1 MYPDQSSPESEFLKK
16 HFAQYYK
23 NNFVDSVPSL
33 EMREFGFGIFK
44 RKIANRNMSF
54 FNAKEMNDF
63 LRNESPLFFSYSNS
77 YYKFPS
83 KTPMLSKEWIK
94 ADLIY
99 EFDADELG
107 LPIEEI
113 NGVQWFLHEHL
124 EEAKKQVFR
133 LIDFLVNDFGFDS
146 KDISIN
152 FSGKAGY
159 HVHLRSEKIQ
169 SLNKK
174 SRIEL
179 VDYLTGFGIDYV
191 NLGFYLDSL
200 SCPKPD
206 VKGLWSKRILY
217 GIKDLFESDSKTV
230 SAVIKFS
237 EKKTKKVLADKKI
250 IFDSLDKG
258 LLFPIDGKKKS
269 DLWKNIL
276 DYVVLKQLSPIDRQT
291 SVDLHKI
298 VRVPETLHGQTGF
311 IARTL
316 LIEQLKDFDPF
327 RDAIVFGSDE
337 MIKLHIEKTPKFTLK
352 GESFGPFENTDTS
365 LPLFAAI
372 YLIGKGSATL
382 SKN

>member
-1 MYPDQSSPESEFLKK
+1 MYQDVVSPEAEFLKK
-16 HFAQYYK
+16 HFALFYK

-54 FNAKEMNDF
+54 FNAKEMNEF

-83 KTPMLSKEWIK
+83 RTPMQLKEWVK
-94 ADLIY
+94 ADLVY

-107 LPIEEI
+107 LAVEEI

-124 EEAKKQVFR
+124 DEAKKQVFR
-133 LIDFLVNDFGFDS
+133 LIDFLKNDFAFSD

-159 HVHLRSEKIQ
+159 HVHVRSESIQ

-179 VDYLTGFGIDYV
+179 VDYLTGFGLDYV
-191 NLGFYLDSL
+191 NLGFYFDSL
-200 SCPKPD
+200 SCPKPN
-206 VKGLWSKRILY
+206 VKGFWSKRILD
-217 GIKDLFESDSKTV
+217 GIRNLFDSDAKTV
-230 SAVIKFS
+230 SKVIGFS
-237 EKKTKKVLADKKI
+237 EKKTVKVLLEKQKI
-250 IFDSLDKG
+250 FNSLEKG
-258 LLFPIDGKKKS
+258 LLFPIDGKKRS

-276 DYVVLKQLSPIDRQT
+276 DYVVSKQMSPIDRQT

-298 VRVPETLHGQTGF
+298 VRVPQTLHGQTGF
-311 IARTL
+311 LAKTL
-316 LIEQLKDFDPF
+316 SIDELKTFDPF
-327 RDAIVFGSDE
+327 NDAVVFSSTELVKVLID
-337 MIKLHIEKTPKFTLK
+337 KTPKFSIK
-352 GESFGPFENTDTS
+352 NEFYGPFENEIVS
-365 LPLFAAI
+365 LPLSVAV

-382 SKN
+382 AKD

>member
-1 MYPDQSSPESEFLKK
+1 MYPTEVSPEAEFLKK
-16 HFAQYYK
+16 KFAEFYK
-23 NNFVDSVPSL
+23 NNFIDSVPSL

-44 RKIANRNMSF
+44 RKIANRNLSF

-83 KTPMLSKEWIK
+83 RTPMQSKEWIK

-107 LPIEEI
+107 IAIEEI

-124 EEAKKQVFR
+124 EEAKVQVFR
-133 LIDFLVNDFGFDS
+133 LLDFLENDFGFS
-146 KDISIN
+146 GKDVSIN

-159 HVHLRSEKIQ
+159 HVHLRSESIQ

-191 NLGFYLDSL
+191 NLGFYFDSL
-200 SCPKPD
+200 SCPKPN
-206 VKGLWSKRILY
+206 VKGLWSRRILT
-217 GIKDLFESDSKTV
+217 GIRDLFNSDAKTV
-230 SAVIKFS
+230 SNVIKFS
-237 EKKTKKVLADKKI
+237 EKKTKNILLEKQT

-258 LLFPIDGKKKS
+258 LLFPIDGKKRS

-276 DYVVLKQLSPIDRQT
+276 DYVVSKQMSPIDRQT

-298 VRVPETLHGQTGF
+298 IRVPQTLHGQTGF
-311 IARTL
+311 VAKTL
-316 LIEQLKDFDPF
+316 SIDELKKFDPF
-327 RDAIVFGSDE
+327 VDPIVFGSDE
-337 MIKLHIEKTPKFTLK
+337 MVKLHIDKTPKFSLK
-352 GESFGPFENTDTS
+352 GESFGPYDNVNIE
-365 LPLFAAI
+365 LPLFVAV
-372 YLIGKGSATL
+372 YLLGKGCAVL
-382 SKN
+382 SKD

>member
-1 MYPDQSSPESEFLKK
+1 MYPTEISPEAEFMKK
-16 HFAQYYK
+16 HFSNYYK
-23 NNFVDSVPSL
+23 NHFVDSVPNL

-44 RKIANRNMSF
+44 RKIANRNLSF
-54 FNAKEMNDF
+54 FNAKEMNSF
-63 LRNESPLFFSYSNS
+63 LQNEAPLFFSYSNS

-83 KTPMLSKEWIK
+83 KTPMQAKEWIK

-124 EEAKKQVFR
+124 DEAKKQVFR
-133 LIDFLVNDFGFDS
+133 LIDFFTNDFGFSSRDV
-146 KDISIN
+146 SIN

-159 HVHLRSEKIQ
+159 HVHLRNESIQ

-191 NLGFYLDSL
+191 NLGFYFDSL
-200 SCPKPD
+200 SCPKPN
-206 VKGLWSKRILY
+206 VKGLWSKRILN
-217 GIKDLFESDSKTV
+217 GIRDLFNSDAKTV
-230 SAVIKFS
+230 AQVIGFS
-237 EKKTKKVLADKKI
+237 EKKTKNVLLEKQV

-258 LLFPIDGKKKS
+258 LLFPIDGKKRS

-276 DYVVLKQLSPIDRQT
+276 DYVVKKQLSPIDRQT

-311 IARTL
+311 LAKRLTID
-316 LIEQLKDFDPF
+316 ELKKFDPF
-327 RDAIVFGSDE
+327 FDTIVFGSE
-337 MIKLHIEKTPKFTLK
+337 EIVKVHIEKTPKFLLK
-352 GESFGPFENTDTS
+352 GESFGPFDNNVTE

-382 SKN
+382 VKD

>member
-1 MYPDQSSPESEFLKK
+1 MYPNVVSPEAEFLKK
-16 HFAQYYK
+16 HFALFYK
-23 NNFVDSVPSL
+23 NNFIDSVPSL

-83 KTPMLSKEWIK
+83 RTPTPLKEWVK
-94 ADLIY
+94 ADLVY

-107 LPIEEI
+107 LAIEEI
-113 NGVQWFLHEHL
+113 DGVQWFLHEHL
-124 EEAKKQVFR
+124 DEAKRQVFR
-133 LIDFLVNDFGFDS
+133 LLDFLQNDFEFSS
-146 KDISIN
+146 KDIFIN

-159 HVHLRSEKIQ
+159 HVHVRSESIQ

-179 VDYLTGFGIDYV
+179 VDYLTGFGLDYV
-191 NLGFYLDSL
+191 NLGFYFDNL
-200 SCPKPD
+200 SCPKPN
-206 VKGLWSKRILY
+206 VKGFWSKRILS
-217 GIKDLFESDSKTV
+217 GIRDLFNSDAKKVSTV
-230 SAVIKFS
+230 IGFS
-237 EKKTKKVLADKKI
+237 EKKTKKVLLEKEK

-258 LLFPIDGKKKS
+258 LLFPIDGKKRS

-276 DYVVLKQLSPIDRQT
+276 DYVVSKQMSPIDRQT

-298 VRVPETLHGQTGF
+298 VRVPSTLHGQTGF
-311 IARTL
+311 IAKTL
-316 LIEQLKDFDPF
+316 SVEELKEFDPF
-327 RDAIVFGSDE
+327 RDAVVFGSE
-337 MIKLHIEKTPKFTLK
+337 ELVKIHISKTPKFYLK
-352 GESFGPFENTDTS
+352 DESFGPYDDVTIQ

-372 YLIGKGSATL
+372 YLIGKGSAVL
-382 SKN
+382 VKD

>member
-1 MYPDQSSPESEFLKK
+1 MYPVEVSKEAEFLKK
-16 HFAQYYK
+16 HFAQFYK

-44 RKIANRNMSF
+44 RKIANRNLSF
-54 FNAKEMNDF
+54 FSAKEMNEF

-77 YYKFPS
+77 CYTFPS
-83 KTPMLSKEWIK
+83 RTPMQSKEWVK

-107 LPIEEI
+107 IEIEEI
-113 NGVQWFLHEHL
+113 DGVQWFLHEHL

-133 LIDFLVNDFGFDS
+133 LIDFLENDFDFS
-146 KDISIN
+146 KDDISIN

-159 HVHLRSEKIQ
+159 HVHLRSESIQ
-169 SLNKK
+169 SLNKR

-191 NLGFYLDSL
+191 NLGFYFDSL
-200 SCPKPD
+200 SCPKSD
-206 VKGLWSKRILY
+206 VKGLWSKRILS
-217 GIKDLFESDSKTV
+217 GIKDLFNSDAKIVSK
-230 SAVIKFS
+230 VIGFS
-237 EKKTKKVLADKKI
+237 EKKTIKVLTEKQK

-258 LLFPIDGKKKS
+258 LLLAIDNKKRS

-276 DYVVLKQLSPIDRQT
+276 NYVVSKQMSPIDRQT

-311 IARTL
+311 IAKTL
-316 LIEQLKDFDPF
+316 SIDGLKKFDPF
-327 RDAIVFGSDE
+327 RDAIVFGSE
-337 MIKLHIEKTPKFTLK
+337 ELVKVHISKTPKFSLK
-352 GESFGPFENTDTS
+352 GKSFGPFEDVIVN
-365 LPLFAAI
+365 LPLFVAI
-372 YLIGKGSATL
+372 YLIGKGSAVL
-382 SKN
+382 AKD